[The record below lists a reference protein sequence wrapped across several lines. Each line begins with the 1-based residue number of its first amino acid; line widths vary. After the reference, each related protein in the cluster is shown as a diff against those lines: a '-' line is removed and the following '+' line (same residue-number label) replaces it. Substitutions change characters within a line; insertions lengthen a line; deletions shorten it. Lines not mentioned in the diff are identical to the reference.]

1 MQHSIEFQNVSYSY
15 FGKTKVF
22 NNHNLFLAN
31 DSKSKRNLYGIIGPS
46 GTGKTTIISILGGQL
61 NPDKGRVLIDG
72 QDIYQVGDKERREL
86 IAIQM
91 QTSSA
96 LRGELRYNLHF
107 GLPHQF
113 CKRNYN
119 DKFLQKLMVNV
130 GLWDLFKGKEGLD
143 TLIGEGGVNLSG
155 GQRQRLNF
163 AGLYLRAKFFGPSIL
178 LIDEP
183 TSSLDEISE
192 GAITKMILELAKDSL
207 TLVVAHRLKTLDE
220 AVAILDSSLFKKN
233 KNLEFYTKSELK
245 KHSRYYQELLEGKAV
260 LEA

>member
-1 MQHSIEFQNVSYSY
+1 MQHSIELHNVSYNY

-22 NNHNLFLAN
+22 HKHNLFLAN
-31 DSKSKRNLYGIIGPS
+31 DPQSKRNLYGIIGPS
-46 GTGKTTIISILGGQL
+46 GTGKTTLISILGGQL
-61 NPDKGRVLIDG
+61 NPDEGRVLIDG
-72 QDIYQVGDKERREL
+72 QDIYKTDDKGRREL

-91 QTSSA
+91 QTSSS

-113 CKRNYN
+113 CKKNYN
-119 DKFLQKLMVNV
+119 DKYLQKLLINV
-130 GLWDLFKGKEGLD
+130 GLWYLFKDKEGLE

-163 AGLYLRAKFFGPSIL
+163 AGLYLRAKFYQPSLL

-192 GAITKMILELAKDSL
+192 QAITKMILELAKDSM

-220 AVAILDSSLFKKN
+220 AVAILDSSLFKKD
-233 KNLEFYTKSELK
+233 KNLEFYTKAQLK
-245 KHSRYYQELLEGKAV
+245 KHSKYYQELLSGKAV